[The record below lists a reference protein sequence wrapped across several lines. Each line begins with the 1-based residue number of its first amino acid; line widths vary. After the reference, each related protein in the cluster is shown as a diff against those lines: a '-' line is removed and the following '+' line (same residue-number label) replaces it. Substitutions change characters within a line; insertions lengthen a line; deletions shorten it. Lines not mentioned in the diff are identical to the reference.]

1 MELHDRLTA
10 ATHGDPPSGG
20 DADRA
25 LRERARALLLLM
37 RAFQSGVAGPVLRH
51 FARPQNILEVG
62 MAFWSSTV
70 VFTELAARRLSTQ
83 EIVDRL
89 SWQPQRFSQTP
100 GAVNAAAQSDLAKV
114 ASAIIAVAD
123 QTPAPTRLA
132 LGPDAYDYI
141 REELT
146 AGIAELESLK
156 DISCGVA
163 VDGPRPVAT

>member
-20 DADRA
+20 DADPV

-51 FARPQNILEVG
+51 FARPLNILEVG
-62 MAFWSSTV
+62 MAFWSSRVVLTAAEFG
-70 VFTELAARRLSTQ
+70 VFTELAAGPLSTE

-89 SWQPQRFSQTP
+89 GWQLRRFSQTP
-100 GAVNAAAQSDLAKV
+100 GAVNAAAQSALAKV

-123 QTPAPTRLA
+123 QTPAPTRRA

-141 REELT
+141 HEQ
-146 AGIAELESLK
+146 
-156 DISCGVA
+156 
-163 VDGPRPVAT
+163 